1 MNIQDLIST
10 IINYVKNMDK
20 KDLVIFTLFALLFY
34 RTRNVEG
41 NENVAIDDSTLNSS
55 HLAAIRNL
63 GNLAKSLQDG
73 NNIVLPGD
81 VKINGKLSVG
91 PEENV
96 IIDHD
101 RSGGRINLMN
111 GGYDNSENDDKTRY
125 QIKAYRGLIYTDA
138 KLLVNKDLITNAD
151 LTVNNN
157 LTVNGLV
164 NNDLTVNNN
173 LTVKGDSFEFGN
185 ISSARDNQ
193 PLIKFGKNGTG
204 GKIEIKYNNNGGYH
218 GSIRGTSDGFD
229 FTPYVVFRG
238 NKGGNS
244 ILSMNSIYSKKG
256 FAAEGEATIANKTIG
271 PYIRY
276 DDSESDESDA
286 WDEY

>member
-20 KDLVIFTLFALLFY
+20 KDLVIFILIALLFY

-91 PEENV
+91 PNED
-96 IIDHD
+96 IKIFSDG
-101 RSGGRINLMN
+101 RSKISMKM
-111 GGYDNSENDDKTRY
+111 DDKVGTI
-125 QIKAYRGLIYTDA
+125 QAYKQGDIYRLYFDD
-138 KLLVNKDLITNAD
+138 KIDELYVKGNINGESDLNVNK
-151 LTVNNN
+151 N

-173 LTVKGDSFEFGN
+173 LTVNGESTFKGKSTFKDDANFNDNAQIQTTGHIKTQDN
-185 ISSARDNQ
+185 ITIFNRGSYGGGTEKIRLKQ
-193 PLIKFGKNGTG
+193 NGT
-204 GKIEIKYNNNGGYH
+204 IELRPVPSVNPISWYHVNKYLKP
-218 GSIRGTSDGFD
+218 D
-229 FTPYVVFRG
+229 
-238 NKGGNS
+238 
-244 ILSMNSIYSKKG
+244 M
-256 FAAEGEATIANKTIG
+256 E
-271 PYIRY
+271 
-276 DDSESDESDA
+276 
-286 WDEY
+286 